1 MKHHPQEFISTV
13 INSLAQFNS
22 PNPANKLL
30 KRRYLIMAKR
40 IREAHETWQYLN
52 IDDNFKRFMKEFLPY
67 LKSNLKLIQVQ
78 DGKDS
83 YQYYSCGTPHDPRNP
98 AWRPFQIMETFCRKK
113 KCDFEVVKSMI
124 EDRLFKLKLKCECE
138 ILTNRN
144 DIKRRELE
152 AFGLDFSRSGRRE
165 FGIL

>member
-1 MKHHPQEFISTV
+1 
-13 INSLAQFNS
+13 
-22 PNPANKLL
+22 
-30 KRRYLIMAKR
+30 MAKR
-40 IREAHETWQYLN
+40 IREAHETWNYLS
-52 IDDNFKRFMKEFLPY
+52 IKENFERFMKEFLPY
-67 LKSNLKLIQVQ
+67 LQSNLKIIQVQ
-78 DGKDS
+78 GDKNR
-83 YQYYSCGTPHDPRNP
+83 YEYYSCGQPHDPRNP
-98 AWRPFQIMETFCRKK
+98 SWHPFKNMETFCRKK

-152 AFGLDFSRSGRRE
+152 AFGLDFGGSSRRE